1 MWQAGGIRIAR
12 IGGIAVDIHLT
23 FGLVLVWGG
32 WQGWV
37 RYGDGAGVGFGILSV
52 ILLFISVLL
61 HEFGHGLPARAFG
74 LGVERITL
82 LPIGG
87 LMQLTTGPAYPWQEM
102 VIALAGPMANL
113 GVALLSGSLAYLIQP
128 FSLSGW
134 GEYLQ
139 LNFPPVPLALLLYTF
154 WVNVVLF
161 FFNML
166 PAFPMD
172 GGRVIR
178 ASLAIFSDFET
189 GTRIA
194 AWSGRLAAL
203 AMAALGAAGWVVP
216 RFKPNLLLL
225 VAALVVYFGARHE
238 ERYVR
243 RRRALVELEVGHI
256 CRPPEHQ
263 AAPWDTLTA
272 GFVARLLRSERTVP
286 VIVAGRVVG
295 VLDYSDIQRGADGTL
310 PATVAHAMRTNF
322 PVVGQRDTLWVALQA
337 MTDSQLSAVPVVEG
351 GQFCGMVSLDDIQ
364 HAWRHYPA
372 HRRRSARTTSLSGDS
387 LP

>member
-37 RYGDGAGVGFGILSV
+37 RYGGVAGVGFGVLSV
-52 ILLFISVLL
+52 ILLFTSVLV
-61 HEFGHGLPARAFG
+61 HEFGHGLQARAFG

-87 LMQLTTGPAYPWQEM
+87 LAQLTTGPAYPWQEM

-113 GVALLSGSLAYLIQP
+113 GVALLLGSLAYLIQP
-128 FSLSGW
+128 FPLYGW
-134 GEYLQ
+134 GAYLE
-139 LNFPPVPLALLLYTF
+139 LDFPPVLLAPLLYTF

-178 ASLAIFSDFET
+178 ASLAVFSNFET

-194 AWSGRLAAL
+194 AWLGYLAAL

-216 RFKPNLLLL
+216 RFKPSLLLL
-225 VAALVVYFGARHE
+225 VVALMVYFGARHE

-243 RRRALVELEVGHI
+243 RRRALVELEVRHI

-263 AAPWDTLTA
+263 AAPWDVLTA
-272 GFVARLLRSERTVP
+272 GSITRLIRSERTVP
-286 VIVAGRVVG
+286 VVVAGRVVG
-295 VLDYSDIQRGADGTL
+295 VLDCSDIRLGVDGTL
-310 PATVAHAMRTNF
+310 PATVAHAMRTDF

-337 MTDSQLSAVPVVEG
+337 MTESQLSAVPVVEG

-364 HAWRHYPA
+364 HAWRRHPV
-372 HRRRSARTTSLSGDS
+372 HGRRGVRTTSLSGDS
-387 LP
+387 LS